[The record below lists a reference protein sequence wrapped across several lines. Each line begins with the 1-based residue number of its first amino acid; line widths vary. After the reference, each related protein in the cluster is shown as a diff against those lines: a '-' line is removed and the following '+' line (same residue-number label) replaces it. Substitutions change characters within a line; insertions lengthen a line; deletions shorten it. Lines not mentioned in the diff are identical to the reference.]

1 MERLKEFL
9 TPEIIWFLVGL
20 VLVLAEFMI
29 PGLVIIFFAI
39 GAWVVAAVCLI
50 APQDLTV
57 QLGIFLAS
65 SILSLLVARRW
76 LKGAFKGFGAANAD
90 MNTDLEDFVGQ
101 RAVVTKAITPT
112 TAGKVEFHGTGWNA
126 EADVEI
132 AEGAPVRII
141 QKDNLTLKVETI

>member
-39 GAWVVAAVCLI
+39 GAWIVAAVCLI
-50 APQDLTV
+50 EPQSLTV
-57 QLGIFLAS
+57 QLGVFLVS
-65 SILSLLVARRW
+65 SVVSLLVLRRW
-76 LKGAFKGFGAANAD
+76 AKGVFKGFGAVNAD
-90 MNTDLEDFVGQ
+90 MNVDLEEFIGQ

-112 TAGKVEFHGTGWNA
+112 TTGKVEFHGTGWNA
-126 EADVEI
+126 EATEEI
-132 AEGAPVRII
+132 AEGTTVEII
-141 QKDNLTLKVETI
+141 QKDNLTLKVKTI